1 MVKGYPLQL
10 QKKFQKLLKLNSGQV
25 VSQDVRGTTDENL
38 YRL

>member
-1 MVKGYPLQL
+1 
-10 QKKFQKLLKLNSGQV
+10 LLKLNSGQV